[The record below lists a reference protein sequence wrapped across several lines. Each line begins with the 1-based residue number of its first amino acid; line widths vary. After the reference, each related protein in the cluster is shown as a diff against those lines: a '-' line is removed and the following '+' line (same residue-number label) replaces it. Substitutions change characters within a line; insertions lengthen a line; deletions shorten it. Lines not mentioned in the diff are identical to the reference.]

1 MPSVTIPAGTL
12 HYRTAGPVDSTSP
25 PVVFVHGFL
34 VDSRLWDGVAHRLA
48 AAGIRS
54 YLVDWPLGSHRTPM
68 RPDADLT
75 PTGVA
80 RMINEVLDAL
90 GLEHVTLVGNDT
102 GGAICQLLLA
112 DDPQRVGRVVLT
124 NCDAFE
130 NFPPKMFVPL
140 FIAARRPALTKILLT
155 PMRLRLLRHSPLAFG
170 LLLRRPRDPELT
182 RHWVMPAMTDR
193 RIRDDIARFA
203 RGLDRT
209 SLVIA
214 APRLRDFTGRARI
227 VWGTADRC
235 FTLATARRLAA
246 AFANGEL
253 VEVPDVSTFV
263 PVDAPAA
270 VAGSIIAVS
279 PKVTS
284 AR

>member
-1 MPSVTIPAGTL
+1 
-12 HYRTAGPVDSTSP
+12 
-25 PVVFVHGFL
+25 VHGFL

-68 RPDADLT
+68 RRDADLT

-112 DDPQRVGRVVLT
+112 DDPQRVGQVVLT

-140 FIAARRPALTKILLT
+140 FLAAQRPALTKILLT

-170 LLLRRPRDPELT
+170 LLLRRPRDP
-182 RHWVMPAMTDR
+182 
-193 RIRDDIARFA
+193 
-203 RGLDRT
+203 
-209 SLVIA
+209 
-214 APRLRDFTGRARI
+214 
-227 VWGTADRC
+227 
-235 FTLATARRLAA
+235 
-246 AFANGEL
+246 N
-253 VEVPDVSTFV
+253 
-263 PVDAPAA
+263 
-270 VAGSIIAVS
+270 
-279 PKVTS
+279 
-284 AR
+284 